1 MVTGGAGFFGGILK
15 RAILDAG
22 DRCISIDICP
32 DPDQHPNLDSRQ
44 IDLRD
49 RDALDQVFT
58 SAANAGNRV
67 DGVVHCAAMLAH
79 GSQEPENLW
88 TSNVDGTRNL
98 MDAMRKHGVRQHVFT
113 STNCLWG
120 EAMGRPVREDD
131 LPNPVEPYGRSKAE
145 AERIIRE
152 YDDITS
158 VLLRCPTIIDFG
170 RLGLLS
176 ILFEF
181 IDEGRRVWAVGGG
194 RNHYQFIYAG
204 DLANACILA
213 LDYPQSDTFNIG
225 SDNVKTIAEVY
236 EYVIRNSRSKSK
248 VTTLP
253 RGPAIAAMK
262 LAYHLKLSPLGP
274 YHYKMI
280 AEDFLFDTSRI
291 KERLGWRPTMTN
303 EEMLWRA
310 YQYYSENRRE
320 IEARQDV
327 SAHRKAA
334 KMGVIRLLKWVS

>member
-15 RAILDAG
+15 RTILESGDGCVSVDVVPDA
-22 DRCISIDICP
+22 DE
-32 DPDQHPNLDSRQ
+32 HPNLTKHQ
-44 IDLRD
+44 TDLRNPE
-49 RDALDQVFT
+49 ALEQVFAST
-58 SAANAGNRV
+58 PI

-79 GSQEPENLW
+79 GSEDPTELW

-98 MDAMRKHGVRQHVFT
+98 MEAMRKFGIRRHVFT

-131 LPNPVEPYGRSKAE
+131 PPNPVELYGRSKVE
-145 AERIIRE
+145 AEKVIRE
-152 YDDITS
+152 YGDINS

-194 RNHYQFIYAG
+194 RNRYQFIYAG
-204 DLANACILA
+204 DLAQACLLA
-213 LDYPQSDTFNIG
+213 LDYPHSDTFNIG
-225 SDNVKTIAEVY
+225 SDDVKSIAEIY
-236 EYVIRNSRSKSK
+236 EYVIRNSKSGAK
-248 VTTLP
+248 VAALP

-262 LAYHLKLSPLGP
+262 LAYHLKISPLGP

-291 KERLGWRPTMTN
+291 KQRLGWRPTMTN

-310 YQYYSENRRE
+310 YEYYSKNRRE
-320 IEARQDV
+320 IEARRDV

>member
-1 MVTGGAGFFGGILK
+1 MKTAMVTGGAGFFGGILK
-15 RAILDAG
+15 RAILESG
-22 DRCISIDICP
+22 DRCISVDVVP
-32 DPDQHPNLDSRQ
+32 DHDEHPNLQKHQ

-49 RDALDQVFT
+49 QAALDKVF
-58 SAANAGNRV
+58 AGAKIA
-67 DGVVHCAAMLAH
+67 GVAHCAAMLAH
-79 GSQEPENLW
+79 GSEDPKELW
-88 TSNVDGTRNL
+88 SSNVDGTRNL

-113 STNCLWG
+113 SSNCLWG

-131 LPNPVEPYGRSKAE
+131 PPNPVELYGRSKLE
-145 AERIIRE
+145 GERISQE
-152 YDDITS
+152 YPDINS

-194 RNHYQFIYAG
+194 RNRYQFIYAQ

-213 LDYPQSDTFNIG
+213 LDYPHSDTFNIG
-225 SDNVKTIAEVY
+225 SDDVKSIAEVY
-236 EYVIRNSRSKSK
+236 EYVIRNSKSK
-248 VTTLP
+248 AKVATLP

-320 IEARQDV
+320 IESRQDV

>member
-1 MVTGGAGFFGGILK
+1 MKTILVTGGAGFFGGILK
-15 RAILDAG
+15 RAILESG
-22 DRCISIDICP
+22 DRAISVDVCP
-32 DPDQHPNLDSRQ
+32 DQDEHPNLDKRQ

-49 RDALDQVFT
+49 REALDKVFA
-58 SAANAGNRV
+58 SGLI
-67 DGVVHCAAMLAH
+67 DGVAHCAAMLAH
-79 GSQEPENLW
+79 GSEDPKELW

-131 LPNPVEPYGRSKAE
+131 PPNPVELYGRSKLE
-145 AERIIRE
+145 AERIILE
-152 YDDITS
+152 YTDIHS

-194 RNHYQFIYAG
+194 RNRYQFIYAQ
-204 DLANACILA
+204 DLANACRLA
-213 LDYPQSDTFNIG
+213 LDYPHSDTFNIG
-225 SDNVKTIAEVY
+225 SDDVKSIAEVY
-236 EYVIRNSRSKSK
+236 EYVIRNSKSKSK
-248 VTTLP
+248 VATLP

-310 YQYYSENRRE
+310 YQYYSQNRRE